1 MSSLCHFFTPYAFG
15 SSVLKTVTS
24 VEYDATH
31 FAILTLTYISDRKER
46 ADVGNGY
53 EDKMN

>member
-1 MSSLCHFFTPYAFG
+1 
-15 SSVLKTVTS
+15 VLKTVTS